1 MPRPRGWG
9 GLGTRLKAIGDFTVA
24 SLSIHSSDT
33 PRDANPIS

>member
-1 MPRPRGWG
+1 MPRPRGWD